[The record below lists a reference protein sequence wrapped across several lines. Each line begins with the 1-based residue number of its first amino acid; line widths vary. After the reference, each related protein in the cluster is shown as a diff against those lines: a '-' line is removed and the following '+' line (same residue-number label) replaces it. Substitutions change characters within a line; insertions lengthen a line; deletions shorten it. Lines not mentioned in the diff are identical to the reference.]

1 MTAGKTSERADSK
14 TETASENEDQKRTNK
29 RKHVR
34 FRPGPLDVAYI
45 QFQDPKSKYLSPSF
59 KADCVAFIEDL
70 APLGGV
76 GLIAHNRPEIQK
88 GEVCRIQI
96 GPLAPLLAEVVY
108 LRVLTGTVMRVGCHF
123 LE

>member
-1 MTAGKTSERADSK
+1 MSSTKKTGQHA
-14 TETASENEDQKRTNK
+14 TGETTLAENTTPNAANK

-34 FRPGPLDVAYI
+34 FKPGPLDVAYM
-45 QFQDPKSKYLSPSF
+45 QFQDTNSKYLSATF

-76 GLIAHNRPEIQK
+76 GLICHNQPELQK
-88 GEVCRIQI
+88 GAVCRVQI
-96 GPLAPLLAEVVY
+96 GPLAPLLAEIVY
-108 LRVLTGTVMRVGCHF
+108 LRVLNGTVMRVGCHF